1 MIEVIDGFLS
11 KEDHEKMTMFFTSQN
26 FPWFLGKKSYAD
38 ADLQL
43 CHMLYNCS
51 ANIYQSPYLEHIA
64 PILRQL
70 KLVSIS
76 RIKVNCQL
84 LRETPVKSDYHY
96 DLVIG
101 DNVEPNVTNLIYYL
115 NSNNGYTEFENGDIV
130 ESVANRVVKFPNTL
144 KHRGVSQTD
153 SDSRIVFNFN
163 VCFSSSVG

>member
-1 MIEVIDGFLS
+1 MIEVFDGFLS
-11 KEDHEKMTMFFTSQN
+11 KEDHEKMTMFFTSKN
-26 FPWFLGKKSYAD
+26 FPWFLGKKSYAF

-51 ANIYQSPYLEHIA
+51 GSIQQSPYLEHIS

-84 LRETPVKSDYHY
+84 LRETPVKSDYHH
-96 DLVIG
+96 DLVI
-101 DNVEPNVTNLIYYL
+101 DDVVEPSVTNLIYYL

-153 SDSRIVFNFN
+153 SEFRIVFNFN